1 MKKGVNSYAFIAM
14 AGILWSTLG
23 LFGNIL
29 MERGLSSEQ
38 VAFTRLFIGFIVLS
52 LYSLI
57 RRPEVLKIN
66 LKGLLYCGAIGI
78 ICQGL
83 FNKCYFK
90 AVEVTG
96 VSIAAVLIRR
106 PEVLKINL
114 KGLLYCG
121 AIGIICQGLFNKCY
135 FKAVEV
141 TGVSIA
147 AVLLYTSPLFLAV
160 FSKIVYKEKMTRAKI
175 ISLILCCIGA
185 IMAVT
190 GGVLDLEGINTY
202 GFLAVFSKIVYK
214 EKMTR
219 AKIISLILCCIGAI
233 MAVTGGVLDLEGINT
248 YGIIMGIMAAITYAL
263 MPIISKNA
271 LKEFSS
277 ETILIYGFLFG
288 AMFMIPSAKP
298 VEMMGFVTN
307 MNVLPYMILLGVFPA
322 AMAYIFYAE
331 GIARGCELSIV
342 GVVASVELIAASI
355 IGWAVVG
362 EVFTIGKAIGVA
374 IMFISAFTAVAG
386 NKEVETE
393 SVEEMEAEAYV
404 G

>member
-23 LFGNIL
+23 LFGDML
-29 MERGLSSEQ
+29 MNRGLSSEQ

-96 VSIAAVLIRR
+96 VSV
-106 PEVLKINL
+106 
-114 KGLLYCG
+114 
-121 AIGIICQGLFNKCY
+121 
-135 FKAVEV
+135 
-141 TGVSIA
+141 A
-147 AVLLYTSPLFLAV
+147 AVLLYTSPLFLAL

-175 ISLILCCIGA
+175 ISLILCC
-185 IMAVT
+185 V
-190 GGVLDLEGINTY
+190 
-202 GFLAVFSKIVYK
+202 
-214 EKMTR
+214 
-219 AKIISLILCCIGAI
+219 GAI

-288 AMFMIPSAKP
+288 AIFMIPSAKP
-298 VEMMGFVTN
+298 IEMIGFVTN
-307 MNVLPYMILLGVFPA
+307 MNVLPYMVLLGVFPA

-355 IGWAVVG
+355 IGWTVVG
-362 EVFTIGKAIGVA
+362 EVFTIGKVIGVA
-374 IMFISAFTAVAG
+374 IMFISAFTAVVG
-386 NKEVETE
+386 TKEVESDPT
-393 SVEEMEAEAYV
+393 EEMEAEAYV

>member
-1 MKKGVNSYAFIAM
+1 MKKGVNSYVFIAM

-23 LFGNIL
+23 LFGNML

-66 LKGLLYCGAIGI
+66 LKC
-78 ICQGL
+78 
-83 FNKCYFK
+83 
-90 AVEVTG
+90 
-96 VSIAAVLIRR
+96 
-106 PEVLKINL
+106 
-114 KGLLYCG
+114 LLYCG

-190 GGVLDLEGINTY
+190 GGVLDL
-202 GFLAVFSKIVYK
+202 K
-214 EKMTR
+214 
-219 AKIISLILCCIGAI
+219 
-233 MAVTGGVLDLEGINT
+233 GINT
-248 YGIIMGIMAAITYAL
+248 YGIIMGIMAAITYTL
-263 MPIISKNA
+263 MPIISKNV

-288 AMFMIPSAKP
+288 AIFMIPSAKP
-298 VEMMGFVTN
+298 VEMIGFVTD

-355 IGWAVVG
+355 IGWTVVG

-374 IMFISAFTAVAG
+374 IMFVSAFTAVAG

-393 SVEEMEAEAYV
+393 VVEEMEAEAYV

>member
-1 MKKGVNSYAFIAM
+1 MKKGVNSYVFIAM

-23 LFGNIL
+23 LFGNML

-66 LKGLLYCGAIGI
+66 LKC
-78 ICQGL
+78 
-83 FNKCYFK
+83 
-90 AVEVTG
+90 
-96 VSIAAVLIRR
+96 
-106 PEVLKINL
+106 
-114 KGLLYCG
+114 LLYCG

-190 GGVLDLEGINTY
+190 GGVLDL
-202 GFLAVFSKIVYK
+202 K
-214 EKMTR
+214 
-219 AKIISLILCCIGAI
+219 
-233 MAVTGGVLDLEGINT
+233 GINT

-288 AMFMIPSAKP
+288 AIFMIPSAKP
-298 VEMMGFVTN
+298 VEMIGFVTD
-307 MNVLPYMILLGVFPA
+307 MNALPYMILLGVFPV

-355 IGWAVVG
+355 IGWTVVG

-374 IMFISAFTAVAG
+374 IMFVSAFTAVAG

-393 SVEEMEAEAYV
+393 VVEEMEAEAYV

>member
-1 MKKGVNSYAFIAM
+1 MKKGANSYVFIAM

-23 LFGNIL
+23 LFGNML

-66 LKGLLYCGAIGI
+66 LKC
-78 ICQGL
+78 
-83 FNKCYFK
+83 
-90 AVEVTG
+90 
-96 VSIAAVLIRR
+96 
-106 PEVLKINL
+106 
-114 KGLLYCG
+114 LLYCG

-190 GGVLDLEGINTY
+190 GGVLDL
-202 GFLAVFSKIVYK
+202 K
-214 EKMTR
+214 
-219 AKIISLILCCIGAI
+219 
-233 MAVTGGVLDLEGINT
+233 GINT

-288 AMFMIPSAKP
+288 AIFMIPSAKP
-298 VEMMGFVTN
+298 VEMIGFVTD

-355 IGWAVVG
+355 IGWTVVG

-374 IMFISAFTAVAG
+374 IMFVSAFTAVAG

-393 SVEEMEAEAYV
+393 SVEEIEAEAYV

>member
-1 MKKGVNSYAFIAM
+1 MKKGVNSYVFIAM

-23 LFGNIL
+23 LFGNML

-52 LYSLI
+52 LYSII

-66 LKGLLYCGAIGI
+66 LKC
-78 ICQGL
+78 
-83 FNKCYFK
+83 
-90 AVEVTG
+90 
-96 VSIAAVLIRR
+96 
-106 PEVLKINL
+106 
-114 KGLLYCG
+114 LLYCG

-202 GFLAVFSKIVYK
+202 G
-214 EKMTR
+214 
-219 AKIISLILCCIGAI
+219 
-233 MAVTGGVLDLEGINT
+233 
-248 YGIIMGIMAAITYAL
+248 IIMGIMAAITYAL

-288 AMFMIPSAKP
+288 AIFMIPSAKP
-298 VEMMGFVTN
+298 VEMIGFVTD

-355 IGWAVVG
+355 IGWTVVG

-374 IMFISAFTAVAG
+374 IMFVSAFTAVAG

-393 SVEEMEAEAYV
+393 VVEEMEAEAYV

>member
-1 MKKGVNSYAFIAM
+1 MKKGVNSYVFIAM

-23 LFGNIL
+23 LFGNML

-66 LKGLLYCGAIGI
+66 LKC
-78 ICQGL
+78 
-83 FNKCYFK
+83 
-90 AVEVTG
+90 
-96 VSIAAVLIRR
+96 
-106 PEVLKINL
+106 
-114 KGLLYCG
+114 LLYCG

-190 GGVLDLEGINTY
+190 GGVLDL
-202 GFLAVFSKIVYK
+202 K
-214 EKMTR
+214 
-219 AKIISLILCCIGAI
+219 
-233 MAVTGGVLDLEGINT
+233 GINT

-288 AMFMIPSAKP
+288 AIFMIPSAKP
-298 VEMMGFVTN
+298 VEMIGFVTD

-355 IGWAVVG
+355 IGWTVVG

-374 IMFISAFTAVAG
+374 IMFVSAFTAVAG

-393 SVEEMEAEAYV
+393 VVEEMEAEAYV

>member
-1 MKKGVNSYAFIAM
+1 MKKGVNSYVFIAM

-23 LFGNIL
+23 LFGNML

-57 RRPEVLKIN
+57 RRPKVLKIN
-66 LKGLLYCGAIGI
+66 LKC
-78 ICQGL
+78 
-83 FNKCYFK
+83 
-90 AVEVTG
+90 
-96 VSIAAVLIRR
+96 
-106 PEVLKINL
+106 
-114 KGLLYCG
+114 LLYCG

-175 ISLILCCIGA
+175 ISLTLCCIGA

-190 GGVLDLEGINTY
+190 GGVLDL
-202 GFLAVFSKIVYK
+202 K
-214 EKMTR
+214 
-219 AKIISLILCCIGAI
+219 
-233 MAVTGGVLDLEGINT
+233 GINT

-288 AMFMIPSAKP
+288 AIFMIPSAKP
-298 VEMMGFVTN
+298 VEMIGFVTD

-355 IGWAVVG
+355 IGWTVVG

-374 IMFISAFTAVAG
+374 IMFVSAFTAVAG

-393 SVEEMEAEAYV
+393 VVEEMEAEAYV

>member
-1 MKKGVNSYAFIAM
+1 MKKGVNSYVFIAM

-23 LFGNIL
+23 LFGNML
-29 MERGLSSEQ
+29 MARGLSSEQ

-66 LKGLLYCGAIGI
+66 LKC
-78 ICQGL
+78 
-83 FNKCYFK
+83 
-90 AVEVTG
+90 
-96 VSIAAVLIRR
+96 
-106 PEVLKINL
+106 
-114 KGLLYCG
+114 LLYCG

-190 GGVLDLEGINTY
+190 GGVLDL
-202 GFLAVFSKIVYK
+202 K
-214 EKMTR
+214 
-219 AKIISLILCCIGAI
+219 
-233 MAVTGGVLDLEGINT
+233 GINT

-288 AMFMIPSAKP
+288 AIFMIPSAKT
-298 VEMMGFVTN
+298 VEMIGFVTD

-355 IGWAVVG
+355 IGWTVVG

-374 IMFISAFTAVAG
+374 IMFVSAFTAVAG

-393 SVEEMEAEAYV
+393 VVEEMEAEAYV

>member
-1 MKKGVNSYAFIAM
+1 MAYILLIKYYVINKIGGGKDMKKGVNSYAFIAM

-96 VSIAAVLIRR
+96 VSIAAVL
-106 PEVLKINL
+106 
-114 KGLLYCG
+114 
-121 AIGIICQGLFNKCY
+121 
-135 FKAVEV
+135 
-141 TGVSIA
+141 
-147 AVLLYTSPLFLAV
+147 LYTSPL
-160 FSKIVYKEKMTRAKI
+160 
-175 ISLILCCIGA
+175 
-185 IMAVT
+185 
-190 GGVLDLEGINTY
+190 
-202 GFLAVFSKIVYK
+202 FLAVFSKIVYK

>member
-1 MKKGVNSYAFIAM
+1 MKKGANSYVFIAM
-14 AGILWSTLG
+14 AGILWFTLG
-23 LFGNIL
+23 LFGNML
-29 MERGLSSEQ
+29 MERGFSSEQ

-66 LKGLLYCGAIGI
+66 LKCLLYCGAIGI
-78 ICQGL
+78 ICQG
-83 FNKCYFK
+83 F
-90 AVEVTG
+90 
-96 VSIAAVLIRR
+96 
-106 PEVLKINL
+106 
-114 KGLLYCG
+114 
-121 AIGIICQGLFNKCY
+121 FNKCY

-190 GGVLDLEGINTY
+190 GGVLDL
-202 GFLAVFSKIVYK
+202 K
-214 EKMTR
+214 
-219 AKIISLILCCIGAI
+219 
-233 MAVTGGVLDLEGINT
+233 GINT

-288 AMFMIPSAKP
+288 AIFMIPSAKP
-298 VEMMGFVTN
+298 VEMIGFVTD

-342 GVVASVELIAASI
+342 GVVASVELI
-355 IGWAVVG
+355 
-362 EVFTIGKAIGVA
+362 
-374 IMFISAFTAVAG
+374 
-386 NKEVETE
+386 
-393 SVEEMEAEAYV
+393 
-404 G
+404 

>member
-23 LFGNIL
+23 LFGDML
-29 MERGLSSEQ
+29 MNRGLSSEQ

-66 LKGLLYCGAIGI
+66 LKCLLYCGAIGI

-96 VSIAAVLIRR
+96 VSV
-106 PEVLKINL
+106 
-114 KGLLYCG
+114 
-121 AIGIICQGLFNKCY
+121 
-135 FKAVEV
+135 
-141 TGVSIA
+141 A

-175 ISLILCCIGA
+175 ISLILCC
-185 IMAVT
+185 V
-190 GGVLDLEGINTY
+190 
-202 GFLAVFSKIVYK
+202 
-214 EKMTR
+214 
-219 AKIISLILCCIGAI
+219 GAI

-288 AMFMIPSAKP
+288 AIFMIPSAKP
-298 VEMMGFVTN
+298 IEMIGFVTN
-307 MNVLPYMILLGVFPA
+307 MNVLPYMVLLGVFPA

-355 IGWAVVG
+355 IGWTVVG
-362 EVFTIGKAIGVA
+362 EVFTIGKVIGVA
-374 IMFISAFTAVAG
+374 IMFISAFTAVVG
-386 NKEVETE
+386 TKEVESDPT
-393 SVEEMEAEAYV
+393 EEMEAEAYV

>member
-1 MKKGVNSYAFIAM
+1 MKKGVNSYVFIAM

-23 LFGNIL
+23 LFGNML

-66 LKGLLYCGAIGI
+66 LKC
-78 ICQGL
+78 
-83 FNKCYFK
+83 
-90 AVEVTG
+90 
-96 VSIAAVLIRR
+96 
-106 PEVLKINL
+106 
-114 KGLLYCG
+114 LLYCG

-147 AVLLYTSPLFLAV
+147 AVLLYTSALFLAV

-190 GGVLDLEGINTY
+190 GGVLDL
-202 GFLAVFSKIVYK
+202 K
-214 EKMTR
+214 
-219 AKIISLILCCIGAI
+219 
-233 MAVTGGVLDLEGINT
+233 GINT

-288 AMFMIPSAKP
+288 AIFMIPSAKP
-298 VEMMGFVTN
+298 VEMIGFVTD

-355 IGWAVVG
+355 IGWTVVG

-374 IMFISAFTAVAG
+374 IMFVSAFTAVAG

-393 SVEEMEAEAYV
+393 VVEEMEAEAYV

>member
-1 MKKGVNSYAFIAM
+1 MAHILLIKYYVINKIGGGKDMKKGVNSYAFIAM

-96 VSIAAVLIRR
+96 VSIAAVL
-106 PEVLKINL
+106 
-114 KGLLYCG
+114 
-121 AIGIICQGLFNKCY
+121 
-135 FKAVEV
+135 
-141 TGVSIA
+141 
-147 AVLLYTSPLFLAV
+147 LYTSPL
-160 FSKIVYKEKMTRAKI
+160 
-175 ISLILCCIGA
+175 
-185 IMAVT
+185 
-190 GGVLDLEGINTY
+190 
-202 GFLAVFSKIVYK
+202 FLAVFSKIVYK

-288 AMFMIPSAKP
+288 AIFMIPSAKP

-355 IGWAVVG
+355 IGWTVVG

-374 IMFISAFTAVAG
+374 IMFVSAFTAVAG

>member
-1 MKKGVNSYAFIAM
+1 MAHILLIKYYVINKIGGGKDMKKGVNSYAFIAM

-96 VSIAAVLIRR
+96 VSIAAVL
-106 PEVLKINL
+106 
-114 KGLLYCG
+114 
-121 AIGIICQGLFNKCY
+121 
-135 FKAVEV
+135 
-141 TGVSIA
+141 
-147 AVLLYTSPLFLAV
+147 LYTSPL
-160 FSKIVYKEKMTRAKI
+160 
-175 ISLILCCIGA
+175 
-185 IMAVT
+185 
-190 GGVLDLEGINTY
+190 
-202 GFLAVFSKIVYK
+202 FLAVFSKIVYK

-355 IGWAVVG
+355 IGWTVVG

-374 IMFISAFTAVAG
+374 IMFVSAFTAVAG

-393 SVEEMEAEAYV
+393 VVEEMEAEAYV

>member
-23 LFGNIL
+23 LFGDML
-29 MERGLSSEQ
+29 MNRGLSSEQ

-66 LKGLLYCGAIGI
+66 LKCLLYCGAIGI

-96 VSIAAVLIRR
+96 VSV
-106 PEVLKINL
+106 
-114 KGLLYCG
+114 
-121 AIGIICQGLFNKCY
+121 
-135 FKAVEV
+135 
-141 TGVSIA
+141 A

-175 ISLILCCIGA
+175 ISLILCC
-185 IMAVT
+185 V
-190 GGVLDLEGINTY
+190 
-202 GFLAVFSKIVYK
+202 
-214 EKMTR
+214 
-219 AKIISLILCCIGAI
+219 GAI

-298 VEMMGFVTN
+298 IEMIGFVTN
-307 MNVLPYMILLGVFPA
+307 MNVLPYMVLLGVFPA

-355 IGWAVVG
+355 IGWTVVG
-362 EVFTIGKAIGVA
+362 EVFTIGKVIGVA
-374 IMFISAFTAVAG
+374 IMFISAFTAVVG
-386 NKEVETE
+386 TKEVESDPT
-393 SVEEMEAEAYV
+393 EEMEAEAYV

>member
-1 MKKGVNSYAFIAM
+1 MKKGVNSYVFIAM

-23 LFGNIL
+23 LFGNML

-66 LKGLLYCGAIGI
+66 LKC
-78 ICQGL
+78 
-83 FNKCYFK
+83 
-90 AVEVTG
+90 
-96 VSIAAVLIRR
+96 
-106 PEVLKINL
+106 
-114 KGLLYCG
+114 LLYCG

-190 GGVLDLEGINTY
+190 GGVLDL
-202 GFLAVFSKIVYK
+202 K
-214 EKMTR
+214 
-219 AKIISLILCCIGAI
+219 
-233 MAVTGGVLDLEGINT
+233 GINT

-288 AMFMIPSAKP
+288 AIFMIPSAKP
-298 VEMMGFVTN
+298 VEMIGFVTD

-322 AMAYIFYAE
+322 AMGYIFYAE

-355 IGWAVVG
+355 IGWTVVG

-374 IMFISAFTAVAG
+374 IMFVSAFTAVAG

>member
-1 MKKGVNSYAFIAM
+1 MKKGVNSYVFIAM

-23 LFGNIL
+23 LFGNML

-66 LKGLLYCGAIGI
+66 LKC
-78 ICQGL
+78 
-83 FNKCYFK
+83 
-90 AVEVTG
+90 
-96 VSIAAVLIRR
+96 
-106 PEVLKINL
+106 
-114 KGLLYCG
+114 LLYCG

-202 GFLAVFSKIVYK
+202 G
-214 EKMTR
+214 
-219 AKIISLILCCIGAI
+219 
-233 MAVTGGVLDLEGINT
+233 
-248 YGIIMGIMAAITYAL
+248 IIMGIMAAITYAL

-288 AMFMIPSAKP
+288 AIFMIPSAKP
-298 VEMMGFVTN
+298 VEMIGFVTD

-355 IGWAVVG
+355 IGWTVVG

-374 IMFISAFTAVAG
+374 IMFVSAFTAVAG

-393 SVEEMEAEAYV
+393 VVEEMEAEVYV

>member
-1 MKKGVNSYAFIAM
+1 MKKGVNSYVFIAM

-23 LFGNIL
+23 LFGNML

-66 LKGLLYCGAIGI
+66 LKGI
-78 ICQGL
+78 
-83 FNKCYFK
+83 
-90 AVEVTG
+90 
-96 VSIAAVLIRR
+96 
-106 PEVLKINL
+106 
-114 KGLLYCG
+114 LYCG

-147 AVLLYTSPLFLAV
+147 AVLLYTSPL
-160 FSKIVYKEKMTRAKI
+160 
-175 ISLILCCIGA
+175 
-185 IMAVT
+185 
-190 GGVLDLEGINTY
+190 
-202 GFLAVFSKIVYK
+202 FLAVFSKIVYK

-355 IGWAVVG
+355 IGWTVVG

-374 IMFISAFTAVAG
+374 IMFVSAFTAVAG

>member
-1 MKKGVNSYAFIAM
+1 MKKGVNSYVFIAM

-23 LFGNIL
+23 LFGNML

-57 RRPEVLKIN
+57 RRPKVLKIN
-66 LKGLLYCGAIGI
+66 LKC
-78 ICQGL
+78 
-83 FNKCYFK
+83 
-90 AVEVTG
+90 
-96 VSIAAVLIRR
+96 
-106 PEVLKINL
+106 
-114 KGLLYCG
+114 LLYCG

-190 GGVLDLEGINTY
+190 GGVLDL
-202 GFLAVFSKIVYK
+202 K
-214 EKMTR
+214 E
-219 AKIISLILCCIGAI
+219 
-233 MAVTGGVLDLEGINT
+233 INT

-288 AMFMIPSAKP
+288 AIFMIPSAKP
-298 VEMMGFVTN
+298 VEMIGFVTD

-355 IGWAVVG
+355 IGWTVVG

-374 IMFISAFTAVAG
+374 IMFVSAFTAVAG

>member
-1 MKKGVNSYAFIAM
+1 MKKGVNSYVFIAM

-23 LFGNIL
+23 LFGNML

-66 LKGLLYCGAIGI
+66 LKCLLYCGAIGI

-96 VSIAAVLIRR
+96 VSIAAVLLYTS
-106 PEVLKINL
+106 PLFLAVFSKIVY
-114 KGLLYCG
+114 KEKMTR
-121 AIGIICQGLFNKCY
+121 AKIISLNKCY

-190 GGVLDLEGINTY
+190 GGVLDL
-202 GFLAVFSKIVYK
+202 K
-214 EKMTR
+214 
-219 AKIISLILCCIGAI
+219 
-233 MAVTGGVLDLEGINT
+233 GINT
-248 YGIIMGIMAAITYAL
+248 YGIIMGIMAAITYTL

-288 AMFMIPSAKP
+288 AIFMIPSAKP
-298 VEMMGFVTN
+298 VEMIGFVTD

-355 IGWAVVG
+355 IGWTVVG

-374 IMFISAFTAVAG
+374 IMFVSAFTAVAG

-393 SVEEMEAEAYV
+393 VVEEMEAEAYV

>member
-1 MKKGVNSYAFIAM
+1 MKKGANSYVFIAM

-23 LFGNIL
+23 LFGNML

-66 LKGLLYCGAIGI
+66 LKC
-78 ICQGL
+78 
-83 FNKCYFK
+83 
-90 AVEVTG
+90 
-96 VSIAAVLIRR
+96 
-106 PEVLKINL
+106 
-114 KGLLYCG
+114 LLYCG

-190 GGVLDLEGINTY
+190 GGVLDL
-202 GFLAVFSKIVYK
+202 K
-214 EKMTR
+214 
-219 AKIISLILCCIGAI
+219 
-233 MAVTGGVLDLEGINT
+233 GINT

-288 AMFMIPSAKP
+288 AIFMIPSAKP
-298 VEMMGFVTN
+298 VEMIGFVTD

-355 IGWAVVG
+355 IGWTVVG

-374 IMFISAFTAVAG
+374 IMFVSAFTAVVG

-393 SVEEMEAEAYV
+393 VVEEMEAEAYV

>member
-1 MKKGVNSYAFIAM
+1 MAHILLIKYYVINKIGGGKDMKKGVNSYAFIAM

-96 VSIAAVLIRR
+96 VSIAAVL
-106 PEVLKINL
+106 
-114 KGLLYCG
+114 
-121 AIGIICQGLFNKCY
+121 
-135 FKAVEV
+135 
-141 TGVSIA
+141 
-147 AVLLYTSPLFLAV
+147 LYTSPL
-160 FSKIVYKEKMTRAKI
+160 
-175 ISLILCCIGA
+175 
-185 IMAVT
+185 
-190 GGVLDLEGINTY
+190 
-202 GFLAVFSKIVYK
+202 FLAVFSKIVYK

-271 LKEFSS
+271 LKEFPS

-288 AMFMIPSAKP
+288 AIFMIPSAKP

-355 IGWAVVG
+355 IGWTVVG

-374 IMFISAFTAVAG
+374 IMFVSAFTAVAG

>member
-1 MKKGVNSYAFIAM
+1 MKKGVNSYVFIAM
-14 AGILWSTLG
+14 AGILWSTIG
-23 LFGNIL
+23 LFGNML

-66 LKGLLYCGAIGI
+66 LKC
-78 ICQGL
+78 
-83 FNKCYFK
+83 
-90 AVEVTG
+90 
-96 VSIAAVLIRR
+96 
-106 PEVLKINL
+106 
-114 KGLLYCG
+114 LLYCG

-202 GFLAVFSKIVYK
+202 G
-214 EKMTR
+214 
-219 AKIISLILCCIGAI
+219 
-233 MAVTGGVLDLEGINT
+233 
-248 YGIIMGIMAAITYAL
+248 IIMGIMAAITYAL

-288 AMFMIPSAKP
+288 AIFMIPSAKP
-298 VEMMGFVTN
+298 VEMIGFVTD

-355 IGWAVVG
+355 IGWTVVG

-374 IMFISAFTAVAG
+374 IMFVSAFTAVAG

-393 SVEEMEAEAYV
+393 VVEEMEAEAYV

>member
-1 MKKGVNSYAFIAM
+1 
-14 AGILWSTLG
+14 
-23 LFGNIL
+23 
-29 MERGLSSEQ
+29 
-38 VAFTRLFIGFIVLS
+38 
-52 LYSLI
+52 
-57 RRPEVLKIN
+57 
-66 LKGLLYCGAIGI
+66 
-78 ICQGL
+78 
-83 FNKCYFK
+83 
-90 AVEVTG
+90 
-96 VSIAAVLIRR
+96 
-106 PEVLKINL
+106 
-114 KGLLYCG
+114 
-121 AIGIICQGLFNKCY
+121 
-135 FKAVEV
+135 
-141 TGVSIA
+141 
-147 AVLLYTSPLFLAV
+147 
-160 FSKIVYKEKMTRAKI
+160 MTRAKI

-190 GGVLDLEGINTY
+190 GGVLDL
-202 GFLAVFSKIVYK
+202 K
-214 EKMTR
+214 
-219 AKIISLILCCIGAI
+219 
-233 MAVTGGVLDLEGINT
+233 GINT

-288 AMFMIPSAKP
+288 AIFMIPSAKP
-298 VEMMGFVTN
+298 VEMIGFVTD

-355 IGWAVVG
+355 IGWTVVG

-374 IMFISAFTAVAG
+374 IMFVSAFTAVAG

-393 SVEEMEAEAYV
+393 VVEEMEAEAYV

>member
-96 VSIAAVLIRR
+96 VSIAAVL
-106 PEVLKINL
+106 
-114 KGLLYCG
+114 
-121 AIGIICQGLFNKCY
+121 
-135 FKAVEV
+135 
-141 TGVSIA
+141 
-147 AVLLYTSPLFLAV
+147 LYTSPLFLAV
-160 FSKIVYKEKMTRAKI
+160 FSKM
-175 ISLILCCIGA
+175 
-185 IMAVT
+185 
-190 GGVLDLEGINTY
+190 
-202 GFLAVFSKIVYK
+202 VYK

-355 IGWAVVG
+355 IGWTVVG
-362 EVFTIGKAIGVA
+362 EVFTIGKVIGVA
-374 IMFISAFTAVAG
+374 IMFVSAFTAVAG

-393 SVEEMEAEAYV
+393 SVEEMEVEAYV

>member
-1 MKKGVNSYAFIAM
+1 MKKGVNSYVFIAM

-23 LFGNIL
+23 LFGNML

-66 LKGLLYCGAIGI
+66 LKC
-78 ICQGL
+78 
-83 FNKCYFK
+83 
-90 AVEVTG
+90 
-96 VSIAAVLIRR
+96 
-106 PEVLKINL
+106 
-114 KGLLYCG
+114 LLYCG

-147 AVLLYTSPLFLAV
+147 AVLLYTSPLFLA
-160 FSKIVYKEKMTRAKI
+160 
-175 ISLILCCIGA
+175 L
-185 IMAVT
+185 
-190 GGVLDLEGINTY
+190 
-202 GFLAVFSKIVYK
+202 FSKIVYK

-288 AMFMIPSAKP
+288 AIFMIPSAKP
-298 VEMMGFVTN
+298 VEMIGFVTD

-355 IGWAVVG
+355 IGWTVVG

-374 IMFISAFTAVAG
+374 IMFVSAFTAVAG

-393 SVEEMEAEAYV
+393 VVEEMEAEAYV

>member
-1 MKKGVNSYAFIAM
+1 MKKGANSYVFIAM

-23 LFGNIL
+23 LFGNML

-66 LKGLLYCGAIGI
+66 LKC
-78 ICQGL
+78 
-83 FNKCYFK
+83 
-90 AVEVTG
+90 
-96 VSIAAVLIRR
+96 
-106 PEVLKINL
+106 
-114 KGLLYCG
+114 LLYCG

-190 GGVLDLEGINTY
+190 GGVLDL
-202 GFLAVFSKIVYK
+202 K
-214 EKMTR
+214 
-219 AKIISLILCCIGAI
+219 
-233 MAVTGGVLDLEGINT
+233 GINT

-288 AMFMIPSAKP
+288 AIFMIPSAKP
-298 VEMMGFVTN
+298 VEMIGFVTD

-355 IGWAVVG
+355 IGWTVVG

-374 IMFISAFTAVAG
+374 IMFVSAFTAVAG

-393 SVEEMEAEAYV
+393 VVEEMEAEACV

>member
-1 MKKGVNSYAFIAM
+1 MKKGVNSYVFIAM

-23 LFGNIL
+23 LFGNML

-66 LKGLLYCGAIGI
+66 LKC
-78 ICQGL
+78 
-83 FNKCYFK
+83 
-90 AVEVTG
+90 
-96 VSIAAVLIRR
+96 
-106 PEVLKINL
+106 
-114 KGLLYCG
+114 LLYCG

-190 GGVLDLEGINTY
+190 GGVLDL
-202 GFLAVFSKIVYK
+202 K
-214 EKMTR
+214 
-219 AKIISLILCCIGAI
+219 
-233 MAVTGGVLDLEGINT
+233 GINT

-271 LKEFSS
+271 LKEFFS

-288 AMFMIPSAKP
+288 AIFMIPSAKP
-298 VEMMGFVTN
+298 VEMIGFVTD

-355 IGWAVVG
+355 IGWTVVG

-374 IMFISAFTAVAG
+374 IMFVSAFTAVAG

-393 SVEEMEAEAYV
+393 VVEEMEAEAYV

>member
-1 MKKGVNSYAFIAM
+1 MKKGVNSYVFIAM

-23 LFGNIL
+23 LFGNML

-66 LKGLLYCGAIGI
+66 LKCLLYCGAIGI
-78 ICQGL
+78 ICQG
-83 FNKCYFK
+83 
-90 AVEVTG
+90 
-96 VSIAAVLIRR
+96 I
-106 PEVLKINL
+106 
-114 KGLLYCG
+114 
-121 AIGIICQGLFNKCY
+121 FNKCY

-190 GGVLDLEGINTY
+190 GGVLDL
-202 GFLAVFSKIVYK
+202 K
-214 EKMTR
+214 
-219 AKIISLILCCIGAI
+219 
-233 MAVTGGVLDLEGINT
+233 GINT

-288 AMFMIPSAKP
+288 AIFMIPSAKP
-298 VEMMGFVTN
+298 VEMIGFVTD

-355 IGWAVVG
+355 IGWTVVG

-374 IMFISAFTAVAG
+374 IMFVSAFTAVAG

-393 SVEEMEAEAYV
+393 VVEEMEAEAYV

>member
-1 MKKGVNSYAFIAM
+1 MKKGVNSYVFIVM

-23 LFGNIL
+23 LFGNML

-66 LKGLLYCGAIGI
+66 LKC
-78 ICQGL
+78 
-83 FNKCYFK
+83 
-90 AVEVTG
+90 
-96 VSIAAVLIRR
+96 
-106 PEVLKINL
+106 
-114 KGLLYCG
+114 LLYCG

-190 GGVLDLEGINTY
+190 GGVLDL
-202 GFLAVFSKIVYK
+202 K
-214 EKMTR
+214 
-219 AKIISLILCCIGAI
+219 
-233 MAVTGGVLDLEGINT
+233 GINT

-288 AMFMIPSAKP
+288 AIFMIPSAKP
-298 VEMMGFVTN
+298 VEMIGFVTD

-355 IGWAVVG
+355 IGWTVVG

-374 IMFISAFTAVAG
+374 IMFVSAFTAVAG

-393 SVEEMEAEAYV
+393 VVEEMEAEAYV

>member
-1 MKKGVNSYAFIAM
+1 MKKGVNSYVFIAM

-23 LFGNIL
+23 LFGNML

-66 LKGLLYCGAIGI
+66 LKC
-78 ICQGL
+78 
-83 FNKCYFK
+83 
-90 AVEVTG
+90 
-96 VSIAAVLIRR
+96 
-106 PEVLKINL
+106 
-114 KGLLYCG
+114 LLYCG

-175 ISLILCCIGA
+175 ISLTLCCIGA

-190 GGVLDLEGINTY
+190 GGVLDL
-202 GFLAVFSKIVYK
+202 K
-214 EKMTR
+214 
-219 AKIISLILCCIGAI
+219 
-233 MAVTGGVLDLEGINT
+233 GINT

-288 AMFMIPSAKP
+288 AIFMIPSAKP
-298 VEMMGFVTN
+298 VEMIGFVTD

-322 AMAYIFYAE
+322 AMAYIFCAE

-355 IGWAVVG
+355 IGWTVVG

-374 IMFISAFTAVAG
+374 IMFVSAFTAVAG

>member
-23 LFGNIL
+23 LFGDML
-29 MERGLSSEQ
+29 MNRGLSSEQ

-66 LKGLLYCGAIGI
+66 LKCLLYCGAIGI

-96 VSIAAVLIRR
+96 VSV
-106 PEVLKINL
+106 
-114 KGLLYCG
+114 
-121 AIGIICQGLFNKCY
+121 
-135 FKAVEV
+135 
-141 TGVSIA
+141 A

-175 ISLILCCIGA
+175 ISLILCC
-185 IMAVT
+185 V
-190 GGVLDLEGINTY
+190 
-202 GFLAVFSKIVYK
+202 
-214 EKMTR
+214 
-219 AKIISLILCCIGAI
+219 GAI

-298 VEMMGFVTN
+298 IEMIGFVTN
-307 MNVLPYMILLGVFPA
+307 MNVLPYMVLLGVFPA

-342 GVVASVELIAASI
+342 GVVAYVELIAASI
-355 IGWAVVG
+355 IGWTVVG
-362 EVFTIGKAIGVA
+362 EVFTVGKAIGVA
-374 IMFISAFTAVAG
+374 IMFISAFTAVVG
-386 NKEVETE
+386 TKEVESDPT
-393 SVEEMEAEAYV
+393 EEMEAEAYV

>member
-1 MKKGVNSYAFIAM
+1 MKKGANSYVFIAM

-23 LFGNIL
+23 LFGNML

-66 LKGLLYCGAIGI
+66 LKC
-78 ICQGL
+78 
-83 FNKCYFK
+83 
-90 AVEVTG
+90 
-96 VSIAAVLIRR
+96 
-106 PEVLKINL
+106 
-114 KGLLYCG
+114 LLYCG

-190 GGVLDLEGINTY
+190 GGVLDL
-202 GFLAVFSKIVYK
+202 K
-214 EKMTR
+214 
-219 AKIISLILCCIGAI
+219 
-233 MAVTGGVLDLEGINT
+233 GINT

-307 MNVLPYMILLGVFPA
+307 MNVLPYMTLLGVFPA

-355 IGWAVVG
+355 IGWTVVG

-374 IMFISAFTAVAG
+374 IMFVSAFTAVAG

>member
-1 MKKGVNSYAFIAM
+1 MAHILLIKYYVINKIGGGKDMKKGVNSYAFIAM

-96 VSIAAVLIRR
+96 VSIAAVL
-106 PEVLKINL
+106 
-114 KGLLYCG
+114 
-121 AIGIICQGLFNKCY
+121 
-135 FKAVEV
+135 
-141 TGVSIA
+141 
-147 AVLLYTSPLFLAV
+147 LYTSPL
-160 FSKIVYKEKMTRAKI
+160 
-175 ISLILCCIGA
+175 
-185 IMAVT
+185 
-190 GGVLDLEGINTY
+190 
-202 GFLAVFSKIVYK
+202 FLAVFSKIVYK

-298 VEMMGFVTN
+298 VEMVGFVTN

-355 IGWAVVG
+355 IGWTVVG

-374 IMFISAFTAVAG
+374 IMFVSAFTAVAG

>member
-23 LFGNIL
+23 LFGDML
-29 MERGLSSEQ
+29 MNRGLSSEQ

-66 LKGLLYCGAIGI
+66 LKCLLYCGAIGI

-96 VSIAAVLIRR
+96 VSV
-106 PEVLKINL
+106 
-114 KGLLYCG
+114 
-121 AIGIICQGLFNKCY
+121 
-135 FKAVEV
+135 
-141 TGVSIA
+141 A

-175 ISLILCCIGA
+175 ISLILCC
-185 IMAVT
+185 V
-190 GGVLDLEGINTY
+190 
-202 GFLAVFSKIVYK
+202 
-214 EKMTR
+214 
-219 AKIISLILCCIGAI
+219 GAI

-298 VEMMGFVTN
+298 IEMVRFVTD
-307 MNVLPYMILLGVFPA
+307 MNVLPYMVLLGVFPA
-322 AMAYIFYAE
+322 TMAYIFYAE

-355 IGWAVVG
+355 IGWTVVG

-374 IMFISAFTAVAG
+374 IMFISAFTAVVG

-393 SVEEMEAEAYV
+393 SVEEVEAEVYV

>member
-1 MKKGVNSYAFIAM
+1 MKKGVNSYVFIAM

-23 LFGNIL
+23 LFGNML

-66 LKGLLYCGAIGI
+66 LKC
-78 ICQGL
+78 
-83 FNKCYFK
+83 
-90 AVEVTG
+90 
-96 VSIAAVLIRR
+96 
-106 PEVLKINL
+106 
-114 KGLLYCG
+114 LLYCG

-190 GGVLDLEGINTY
+190 GGVLDL
-202 GFLAVFSKIVYK
+202 K
-214 EKMTR
+214 
-219 AKIISLILCCIGAI
+219 
-233 MAVTGGVLDLEGINT
+233 GINT

-288 AMFMIPSAKP
+288 AIFMIPSAKP
-298 VEMMGFVTN
+298 VEMIGFVTD

-322 AMAYIFYAE
+322 AMAYIFYAD

-355 IGWAVVG
+355 IGWTVVG

-374 IMFISAFTAVAG
+374 IMFVSAFTAVAG

-393 SVEEMEAEAYV
+393 VVEEMEAEAYV

>member
-1 MKKGVNSYAFIAM
+1 MKKGVNSYVFIAM

-23 LFGNIL
+23 LFGNML

-66 LKGLLYCGAIGI
+66 LKC
-78 ICQGL
+78 
-83 FNKCYFK
+83 
-90 AVEVTG
+90 
-96 VSIAAVLIRR
+96 
-106 PEVLKINL
+106 
-114 KGLLYCG
+114 LLYCG

-190 GGVLDLEGINTY
+190 GGVLDL
-202 GFLAVFSKIVYK
+202 K
-214 EKMTR
+214 
-219 AKIISLILCCIGAI
+219 
-233 MAVTGGVLDLEGINT
+233 GINT

-288 AMFMIPSAKP
+288 AIFMIPSAKP
-298 VEMMGFVTN
+298 VEMIGFVTD

-342 GVVASVELIAASI
+342 GVVASVELIAVSI
-355 IGWAVVG
+355 IGWTVVG

-374 IMFISAFTAVAG
+374 IMFVSAFTAVAG

-393 SVEEMEAEAYV
+393 VVEEMEAEAYV

>member
-23 LFGNIL
+23 LFGDML
-29 MERGLSSEQ
+29 MNRGLSSEQ

-96 VSIAAVLIRR
+96 VSV
-106 PEVLKINL
+106 
-114 KGLLYCG
+114 
-121 AIGIICQGLFNKCY
+121 
-135 FKAVEV
+135 
-141 TGVSIA
+141 A
-147 AVLLYTSPLFLAV
+147 AVLLYTSPLFLAL

-175 ISLILCCIGA
+175 ISLILCC
-185 IMAVT
+185 V
-190 GGVLDLEGINTY
+190 
-202 GFLAVFSKIVYK
+202 
-214 EKMTR
+214 
-219 AKIISLILCCIGAI
+219 GAI

-288 AMFMIPSAKP
+288 AIFMIPSAKP
-298 VEMMGFVTN
+298 IEMIGFVTN
-307 MNVLPYMILLGVFPA
+307 MNVLPYMVLLGVFPA

-355 IGWAVVG
+355 IGWTVVG
-362 EVFTIGKAIGVA
+362 EVFTIGKVIGVA
-374 IMFISAFTAVAG
+374 IMFISAFTAVVG

-393 SVEEMEAEAYV
+393 SVEEVEAEVYV